1 MGKNQNYMKKTK
13 LISASLLALFAVL
26 AGINQGVAQS
36 TAFTYQGQIIDN
48 GVPFTGVGQFQFALQ
63 VVTNTSSQAIVGVG
77 VLSGIN
83 SGAIESCV
91 VYYGGYGYVTPP
103 TVTFSGGNPDATGT
117 AVVNNGV
124 VTGINITSGGYYPA
138 EVFVSVAPPPN
149 VYTNFTIWNNDG
161 TSGSEPV
168 SAVSVGVTNGLFTV
182 QLGDPTLPNM
192 TPIPASIFLQTNLLL
207 QIWFND
213 GLDGWAAL
221 NPAQPL
227 TATPYATFANTAGTL
242 TGTLPTSQLTGSVPT
257 SQLSGSVPAASLSGS
272 VPSASLTSVPAASLT
287 GAIPASSLTSVPA
300 ASLTGAVPASSLT
313 SVPAGSLTGS
323 VPSAS
328 LTSVPAGSLT
338 GTVADGR
345 LSANVAL
352 RAGGNAFTG
361 NQIITSGYLGIGLTN
376 PTYPLE
382 VASNGVPKMT
392 LDYAGNLECSGTIYS
407 KGQALTSDRNLKEN
421 FQPVNNRAVL
431 AKIAALPLTRWNY
444 KSDSQAVQHLGPM
457 AQDFSAAFG
466 LDGMDDKHI
475 SVVDEGG
482 VALAAIQGLDQ
493 EVKDKAATILTQGAE
508 IQSLKQQ
515 NEALAA
521 QLQQLAT
528 AVKALAEKR

>member
-13 LISASLLALFAVL
+13 LISAGLLALFAVL

-36 TAFTYQGQIIDN
+36 TAFTYQGQITDN
-48 GVPFTGVGQFQFALQ
+48 SVPFTGVGQFHFALQ
-63 VVTNTSSQAIVGVG
+63 AVTNTSSQAIVGVG

-91 VYYGGYGYVTPP
+91 VYYGGYGYTTPP
-103 TVTFSGGNPDATGT
+103 TVTFSGGEPDATGT
-117 AVVNNGV
+117 AVINNGV
-124 VTGINITSGGYYPA
+124 VTAINITSGGYYPA

-161 TSGSEPV
+161 TSGSQPV
-168 SAVSVGVTNGLFTV
+168 SAVNVGVTNGLFTV
-182 QLGDPTLPNM
+182 QVGNPALPNM
-192 TPIPASIFLQTNLLL
+192 TAIPESIFLQTNLLL
-207 QIWFND
+207 QIWFDD
-213 GLDGWAAL
+213 GVDGWAAM

-257 SQLSGSVPAASLSGS
+257 SQLSGSVPASSLTGS
-272 VPSASLTSVPAASLT
+272 VPAASLTSVPAASLT
-287 GAIPASSLTSVPA
+287 GGVPASTLTSVP
-300 ASLTGAVPASSLT
+300 SGN
-313 SVPAGSLTGS
+313 
-323 VPSAS
+323 
-328 LTSVPAGSLT
+328 LT

-392 LDYAGNLECSGTIYS
+392 MDYAGNLECSGTIYS
-407 KGQALTSDRNLKEN
+407 KGSALTSDRNLKEN
-421 FQPVNNRAVL
+421 FQPVDNQAVL
-431 AKIAALPLTRWNY
+431 AKVAALPVTEWNY
-444 KSDSQAVQHLGPM
+444 KSDSQVIHHMGPM

-466 LDGMDDKHI
+466 LDGSDDKHI

-482 VALAAIQGLDQ
+482 VALAAIQGLNAKV
-493 EVKDKAATILTQGAE
+493 EEKDAE
-508 IQSLKQQ
+508 IQSLEKR
-515 NEALAA
+515 LAA
-521 QLQQLAT
+521 LQ
-528 AVKALAEKR
+528 AVVEQMAEKK